1 MKVIFGLISIFL
13 SLNVLIGHTGGHDT
27 RSTSTST
34 RIKFVISSDKN
45 PKFSFI

>member
-13 SLNVLIGHTGGHDT
+13 SLNVQIGHTGGHA
-27 RSTSTST
+27 ST